1 MEYQRHQS
9 PSPEQPA
16 QGDNDTAA
24 TSAAEAPIAPAAV
37 EPKLLTDAEQAS
49 EEAAEL
55 VEKLEYFK
63 VSFYFEENFPFYP
76 FMGDVKIFFFTFSQ
90 KMRPLPPPF

>member
-1 MEYQRHQS
+1 MEYQRHQ
-9 PSPEQPA
+9 SPEQPA
-16 QGDNDTAA
+16 QGDNDQTDI
-24 TSAAEAPIAPAAV
+24 SAKEAPSAPVAV

-63 VSFYFEENFPFYP
+63 VSF
-76 FMGDVKIFFFTFSQ
+76 
-90 KMRPLPPPF
+90 

>member
-9 PSPEQPA
+9 ASPEQPA
-16 QGDNDTAA
+16 QGDNDQTDISA
-24 TSAAEAPIAPAAV
+24 TEAPSAPVAV

-63 VSFYFEENFPFYP
+63 VSFFFEVTHL
-76 FMGDVKIFFFTFSQ
+76 DVCI
-90 KMRPLPPPF
+90 

>member
-16 QGDNDTAA
+16 QGDNDQTDISA
-24 TSAAEAPIAPAAV
+24 TEAPKAPVAV

-63 VSFYFEENFPFYP
+63 VSFYFEVTYL
-76 FMGDVKIFFFTFSQ
+76 DVFI
-90 KMRPLPPPF
+90 

>member
-16 QGDNDTAA
+16 QGDNDTTA
-24 TSAAEAPIAPAAV
+24 TSATEAPKAPATV

-63 VSFYFEENFPFYP
+63 VSFYFEVTYL
-76 FMGDVKIFFFTFSQ
+76 DVYI
-90 KMRPLPPPF
+90 

>member
-16 QGDNDTAA
+16 QGDNDTTA
-24 TSAAEAPIAPAAV
+24 TSATEAPTAPAAV

-63 VSFYFEENFPFYP
+63 VSFYFEVNYPFYP
-76 FMGDVKIFFFTFSQ
+76 FMGDVKKNLFITSV
-90 KMRPLPPPF
+90 KN

>member
-9 PSPEQPA
+9 PSPELPP
-16 QGDNDTAA
+16 QGDNSTTA
-24 TSAAEAPIAPAAV
+24 TSATEAPTAPAAV

-63 VSFYFEENFPFYP
+63 VSFYFEVNYPFYP
-76 FMGDVKIFFFTFSQ
+76 FMGDVKKNLFITSV
-90 KMRPLPPPF
+90 KN